1 MTEDRDRAPESTT
14 LASVLERFVR
24 SRTAEIRTGTVG
36 SIVAYDAATQRADV
50 QVVVRS
56 RFEDGE
62 SLRPPVLVDV
72 PVRFPCGGGYALT
85 FPLVAGDFVWLDF
98 GERSL
103 DEWKAIGGDDVEP
116 RIARR
121 FHAADAVA
129 YAGIRPTPSPLQS
142 ASATDLVAGEDA
154 ANGKVLRI
162 GPSGIMLG
170 TGQTVAGY
178 RADVLA
184 VVDGLLA
191 ALSTATVA
199 TSLGPQ
205 PLDPA
210 TLAEVAKL
218 RSALATLLVP

>member
-1 MTEDRDRAPESTT
+1 MTEDRNRSPESTT

-24 SRTAEIRTGTVG
+24 SRTAELRTGTVG
-36 SIVAYDAATQRADV
+36 AVVAYDPEKQRADV

-62 SLRPPVLVDV
+62 SVRPPVLVDV
-72 PVRFPCGGGYALT
+72 PVRFPCGGGFALT

-103 DEWKAIGGDDVEP
+103 DEWKALGGDDVDP
-116 RIARR
+116 RVARR
-121 FHAADAVA
+121 FNAADAVA
-129 YAGIRPTPSPLQS
+129 YAGIRPTSAPLQS
-142 ASATDLVAGEDA
+142 ASSSDLVIGEDA

-162 GPSGIMLG
+162 GPAGILLG

-178 RADVLA
+178 RADVLSILDGVFA
-184 VVDGLLA
+184 VLA
-191 ALSTATVA
+191 NAKVA

-205 PLDPA
+205 PLDPV
-210 TLAEVAKL
+210 TLAEFEKL
-218 RSALATLLVP
+218 RSALATLLVA